1 MNIGDKVVF
10 DEYSTVGYIVKIEI
24 DPISEFVTDFQTP
37 EEFAT
42 YTIRVFKPFYVGGY
56 TDFQRSR
63 DDLTPYRGIK
73 E

>member
-1 MNIGDKVVF
+1 MKVGDKVVF
-10 DEYSTVGYIVKIEI
+10 GEDSIVGYIVKIEI
-24 DPISEFVTDFQTP
+24 DPISEFVTDFQKP

-63 DDLTPYRGIK
+63 EDITLY
-73 E
+73 